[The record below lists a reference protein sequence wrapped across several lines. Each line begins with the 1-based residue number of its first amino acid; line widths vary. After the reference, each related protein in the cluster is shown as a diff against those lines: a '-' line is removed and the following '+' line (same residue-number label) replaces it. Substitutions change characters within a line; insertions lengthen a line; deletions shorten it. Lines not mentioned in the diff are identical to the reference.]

1 MNLQDF
7 RKVTVS
13 KLSNLNINELKEVVI
28 SMSNNF
34 DKASDTI
41 TDVAL
46 DLLSSIMSEDD
57 FNSFCDE
64 Y

>member
-1 MNLQDF
+1 MNITDF

-13 KLSNLNINELKEVVI
+13 KLSNLNVNELKEVVI
-28 SMSNNF
+28 SMSNKF
-34 DKASDTI
+34 DKASDVI

-46 DLLSSIMSEDD
+46 DLLSQIMEENE
-57 FNSFCDE
+57 FELFCDA

>member
-7 RKVTVS
+7 RKITVS
-13 KLSNLNINELKEVVI
+13 KLSNLNVNELKEVVV

-34 DKASDTI
+34 DKASDII

-57 FNSFCDE
+57 FNSFCDA